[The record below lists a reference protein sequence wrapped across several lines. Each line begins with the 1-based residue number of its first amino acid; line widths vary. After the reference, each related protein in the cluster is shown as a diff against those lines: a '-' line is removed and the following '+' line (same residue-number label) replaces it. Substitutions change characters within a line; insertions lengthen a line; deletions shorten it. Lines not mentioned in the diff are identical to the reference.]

1 MSVVVVDASVVIKWF
16 VPENGTEAALRLL
29 DSGHQFVAPDLLFA
43 EVANSIWKK
52 TLRGELTTTDSHQLT
67 ADLERIAVET
77 IQCRELATDA
87 HALALITSR
96 SVYDSMYVALAIRLE
111 TRLITADERLVN
123 ALAAFPKVANLV
135 ELLGSQSIV

>member
-16 VPENGTEAALRLL
+16 VPENGTDAALRLL
-29 DSGHQFVAPDLLFA
+29 DSGHQFMAPDLLFA
-43 EVANSIWKK
+43 EVSNSIWKK
-52 TLRGELTTTDSHQLT
+52 TLRGELTTTESHQLT

-77 IQCRELATDA
+77 IPCRELATDA

-123 ALAAFPKVANLV
+123 ALAAFPKVVNHV
-135 ELLGSQSIV
+135 ELLGSS

>member
-43 EVANSIWKK
+43 EVTNSIWKK
-52 TLRGELTTTDSHQLT
+52 TLRGELTAIDSHHLA

-96 SVYDSMYVALAIRLE
+96 SVYHSMYVALAIRLE

-123 ALAAFPKVANLV
+123 ALAAFPKVAGYV
-135 ELLGSQSIV
+135 ELLGSSC

>member
-29 DSGHQFVAPDLLFA
+29 QSGHQFVAPDLLFA
-43 EVANSIWKK
+43 EVANTVWKK
-52 TLRGELTTTDSHQLT
+52 TLRGEVTTTHSHRLT
-67 ADLERIAVET
+67 ADLEHIAVET

-96 SVYDSMYVALAIRLE
+96 SVYDSMYVALAIRLQ

-123 ALAAFPKVANLV
+123 ALAAFPKVAHHV
-135 ELLGSQSIV
+135 ELLGSS